1 MKIIKIQEKVQIK
14 EFILFFAMSCF
25 CTFTVH
31 ICPSDPDLDS
41 YLSIQSQ
48 RKNLKNVYWTSGKR
62 VFQKVMFTVYCNTVV
77 SSCIWRSFPSLI
89 YVTTI
94 SNFHTRD
101 SRNVIFRQKLTCN
114 IYSGKMHHAVIF
126 ILHLYIIFNAKT

>member
-62 VFQKVMFTVYCNTVV
+62 VFQKVMFTVNCNTVV
-77 SSCIWRSFPSLI
+77 SSCMTHFSPHLQYCI
-89 YVTTI
+89 
-94 SNFHTRD
+94 
-101 SRNVIFRQKLTCN
+101 C
-114 IYSGKMHHAVIF
+114 HH
-126 ILHLYIIFNAKT
+126 N